1 MRELLGMGGRNG
13 GGRRWGRRREGR
25 EWKEDKR
32 EKYQCNA
39 TTESFK
45 LKPDSRYTWK
55 MCFSI
60 SVL

>member
-32 EKYQCNA
+32 EKY
-39 TTESFK
+39 
-45 LKPDSRYTWK
+45 
-55 MCFSI
+55 
-60 SVL
+60 